1 MQAIDTS
8 ALRYDRTAA
17 DTYEAADLNRVGAM
31 CATIAAAA
39 EAEIAALAAMR
50 TQYGTADSGY
60 TLPDF
65 TVPTVTAK
73 TDFAL
78 TDTYTVEQMQEY
90 LSNVQNI
97 VAHFPPAEFQ
107 TLPENM
113 RFLLSSSANAIEWD
127 LKQCAEN
134 LKNRADQ
141 TETNIKNTAAAFA
154 YSGEI
159 FAGGIL

>member
-31 CATIAAAA
+31 CATIATAA
-39 EAEIAALAAMR
+39 EEEIAALAAMR
-50 TQYGTADSGY
+50 TQYGTADSDH

-78 TDTYTVEQMQEY
+78 TDTYTVEQMQKY

-107 TLPENM
+107 ALPENM
-113 RFLLSSSANAIEWD
+113 RFLLASFANAIEWD
-127 LKQCAEN
+127 LRQCAEN
-134 LKNRADQ
+134 LKSRADQ
-141 TETNIKNTAAAFA
+141 TEANIKNTAAAFA

>member
-8 ALRYDRTAA
+8 ALRYGRPDA
-17 DTYEAADLNRVGAM
+17 DSYEAADLNRVGAM

-39 EAEIAALAAMR
+39 EAEIAAIAAMR
-50 TQYGTADSGY
+50 TQYGTADSDY

-73 TDFAL
+73 TDFAV
-78 TDTYTVEQMQEY
+78 TDTYTIEQMQHY
-90 LSNVQNI
+90 LLNVRNI
-97 VAHFPPAEFQ
+97 VEQFPPPDYRP
-107 TLPENM
+107 LPETM
-113 RFLLSSSANAIEWD
+113 RHLVSAHANAIEWD

-134 LKNRADQ
+134 LKSRADQ
-141 TETNIKNTAAAFA
+141 TEANIKNTAAAFA

>member
-1 MQAIDTS
+1 MQSIDTS

-17 DTYEAADLNRVGAM
+17 DTYEAADLNRVGVM

-78 TDTYTVEQMQEY
+78 TDTYTVEQMQKY

-107 TLPENM
+107 ALPENM
-113 RFLLSSSANAIEWD
+113 RFLISSFANAIEWN
-127 LKQCAEN
+127 LKQSAEN

>member
-8 ALRYDRTAA
+8 ALCYDRTDA
-17 DTYEAADLNRVGAM
+17 DTYEAVDLNRVGAM
-31 CATIAAAA
+31 CAAIAAAA
-39 EAEIAALAAMR
+39 EAEISVLAAMR
-50 TQYGTADSGY
+50 TQYGTADSDY
-60 TLPDF
+60 TMPDF

-73 TDFAL
+73 TDFAV
-78 TDTYTVEQMQEY
+78 TDTCTIAQMQQY
-90 LSNVQNI
+90 LLNVQNI
-97 VAHFPPAEFQ
+97 VTHFPPAEYRA
-107 TLPENM
+107 LPKNM
-113 RFLLSSSANAIEWD
+113 RFLLSSFANAIEWD

-134 LKNRADQ
+134 LKGRADQ

>member
-8 ALRYDRTAA
+8 ALRYDRTDT
-17 DTYEAADLNRVGAM
+17 DTYESADLNRVGAM
-31 CATIAAAA
+31 CAAIAAAA
-39 EAEIAALAAMR
+39 EAEIASLAAMR

-65 TVPTVTAK
+65 TAPTVTAK
-73 TDFAL
+73 TDFAA
-78 TDTYTVEQMQEY
+78 TDTYTIEQMQQY
-90 LSNVQNI
+90 LLNVRNI
-97 VAHFPPAEFQ
+97 VALFPPAEYQ
-107 TLPENM
+107 ELPADM
-113 RFLLSSSANAIEWD
+113 RFLLSAFANAIEWD

-134 LKNRADQ
+134 LKSRAGQ

>member
-17 DTYEAADLNRVGAM
+17 DTYEAADLNRVGEM

-78 TDTYTVEQMQEY
+78 TDTYTVEQMQKY

-107 TLPENM
+107 ALPENM
-113 RFLLSSSANAIEWD
+113 RFLLSSFANAIEWD

-134 LKNRADQ
+134 LKSRADQ
-141 TETNIKNTAAAFA
+141 TEANIKNTAAAFA

>member
-50 TQYGTADSGY
+50 TQYGTADSDF

-65 TVPTVTAK
+65 TVPTVTEK
-73 TDFAL
+73 TDFAV
-78 TDTYTVEQMQEY
+78 TDTYTIAQMQQY
-90 LSNVQNI
+90 LLNIENI

-107 TLPENM
+107 ALPENM
-113 RFLLSSSANAIEWD
+113 RFLISALANAIEWD

-134 LKNRADQ
+134 LKSRADL
-141 TETNIKNTAAAFA
+141 TEANIKNTAAAFA

>member
-31 CATIAAAA
+31 CAAIAAAA

-78 TDTYTVEQMQEY
+78 TDTYTVEQMQKY

-107 TLPENM
+107 ALPENM
-113 RFLLSSSANAIEWD
+113 RYLISALANAIEWD
-127 LKQCAEN
+127 LKQCAAN
-134 LKNRADQ
+134 LKSRADQ

>member
-8 ALRYDRTAA
+8 ALRYDRTDT

-50 TQYGTADSGY
+50 TQYGTADSDY

-73 TDFAL
+73 TDFAV
-78 TDTYTVEQMQEY
+78 TDTYTLEQMQKY

-107 TLPENM
+107 ALPENM
-113 RFLLSSSANAIEWD
+113 RFLLASFANAIEWD
-127 LKQCAEN
+127 LRQCAEN
-134 LKNRADQ
+134 LKSRADQ
-141 TETNIKNTAAAFA
+141 TEANIKNTAAAFA

>member
-17 DTYEAADLNRVGAM
+17 DTYEVTDLNRVGAM
-31 CATIAAAA
+31 CATIAAEA
-39 EAEIAALAAMR
+39 EAEIAALTAMR
-50 TQYGTADSGY
+50 AHYGTADSDY

-73 TDFAL
+73 TDFAV
-78 TDTYTVEQMQEY
+78 TDTYTIDQMQQY
-90 LSNVQNI
+90 LLNIENI
-97 VAHFPPAEFQ
+97 VAHFPPTEFQ
-107 TLPENM
+107 ALPADM
-113 RFLLSSSANAIEWD
+113 RFLLATFANAIEWD
-127 LKQCAEN
+127 LKQSAEN

-141 TETNIKNTAAAFA
+141 TEANIKNTAAAFA

>member
-50 TQYGTADSGY
+50 TQYGTADSDY

-73 TDFAL
+73 TDFAV
-78 TDTYTVEQMQEY
+78 TDTYTLEQMQQY
-90 LSNVQNI
+90 LLNIENI

-107 TLPENM
+107 ALPADM
-113 RFLLSSSANAIEWD
+113 RFLLAAFANAIEWD
-127 LKQCAEN
+127 LKQSAEN

-141 TETNIKNTAAAFA
+141 TETNIQNTAAAFA

>member
-1 MQAIDTS
+1 MQTIDAS
-8 ALRYDRTAA
+8 ALRYDRTDA
-17 DTYEAADLNRVGAM
+17 DSYEAADLNRVGAM
-31 CATIAAAA
+31 CKTISDAAAA
-39 EAEIAALAAMR
+39 AISAIAALRA
-50 TQYGTADSGY
+50 QYGTAASAY

-73 TDFAL
+73 TDFAMS
-78 TDTYTVEQMQEY
+78 DTYTIAQMQQY
-90 LSNVQNI
+90 LLNVQNI
-97 VAHFPPAEFQ
+97 VTHFPPAEYRV
-107 TLPENM
+107 LPKNM
-113 RFLLSSSANAIEWD
+113 RFLLSSFANAIEWD

-134 LKNRADQ
+134 LKGRADQ

>member
-8 ALRYDRTAA
+8 DLRYDRTDA
-17 DTYEAADLNRVGAM
+17 DTSEAADLNRVGAM
-31 CATIAAAA
+31 CAAIAAAA

-65 TVPTVTAK
+65 TVPSVTAK
-73 TDFAL
+73 TDFAVA
-78 TDTYTVEQMQEY
+78 DTYTIEQLQQY
-90 LSNVQNI
+90 LLNVQNI
-97 VAHFPPAEFQ
+97 VAHFPPAEYQ
-107 TLPENM
+107 ALPTGM
-113 RFLLSSSANAIEWD
+113 RFLLAVLANAIEWD

-134 LKNRADQ
+134 LKSRADQ

>member
-8 ALRYDRTAA
+8 ALRFDRTDA

-39 EAEIAALAAMR
+39 KAEIAALAAMR
-50 TQYGTADSGY
+50 AQYGTADSGY

-65 TVPTVTAK
+65 TVPTVTAR
-73 TDFAL
+73 TDFAV
-78 TDTYTVEQMQEY
+78 TDTYTIAQMQQY
-90 LSNVQNI
+90 LLNVQNI
-97 VAHFPPAEFQ
+97 VTHFPPAEYQ
-107 TLPENM
+107 ALPKNM
-113 RFLLSSSANAIEWD
+113 RFLLSSFANAIEWN

-134 LKNRADQ
+134 LKGRADQ

>member
-1 MQAIDTS
+1 MQSIDTS

-17 DTYEAADLNRVGAM
+17 DTYEAADLNRVGVM

-78 TDTYTVEQMQEY
+78 TDTYTVEQMQKY

-107 TLPENM
+107 ALPENM
-113 RFLLSSSANAIEWD
+113 RFLISSFANAIEWN
-127 LKQCAEN
+127 LKQSAEN

-159 FAGGIL
+159 FTGGIL

>member
-78 TDTYTVEQMQEY
+78 TDTYTVEQMQKY

-107 TLPENM
+107 ALPENM

-134 LKNRADQ
+134 LKSRADQ
-141 TETNIKNTAAAFA
+141 TEANIKNTAAAFA

>member
-78 TDTYTVEQMQEY
+78 TDTYTVEQMQKY

-107 TLPENM
+107 ALPENM
-113 RFLLSSSANAIEWD
+113 RFLISSFANAIEWN
-127 LKQCAEN
+127 LKQSAEN

-159 FAGGIL
+159 FTGGIL

>member
-78 TDTYTVEQMQEY
+78 TDTYTVEQMQKY

-107 TLPENM
+107 ALPENM
-113 RFLLSSSANAIEWD
+113 RFLLSSFADAIEWD

-134 LKNRADQ
+134 LKSRADQ
-141 TETNIKNTAAAFA
+141 TEANIKNTAAAFA